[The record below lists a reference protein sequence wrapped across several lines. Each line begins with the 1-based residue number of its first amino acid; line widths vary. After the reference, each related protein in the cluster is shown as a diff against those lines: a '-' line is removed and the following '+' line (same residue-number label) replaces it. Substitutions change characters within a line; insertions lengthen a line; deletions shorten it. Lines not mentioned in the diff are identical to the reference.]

1 MNNLMPLTSEINS
14 FADWAWLLSTDDDT
28 LFSDTRVTVRFY
40 GSKEGVYLVLE
51 LQPDPTQDSVLEFV
65 FHPLTEEDRQ
75 LTLFTMLS
83 KLNYSL
89 VKLIDLV
96 TQGEYEHRD
105 SNEILTF
112 EGVEI
117 CRYHVTAN

>member
-1 MNNLMPLTSEINS
+1 MNNVMPLTSEINS
-14 FADWAWLLSTDDDT
+14 FADWAWLLSTNDDT
-28 LFSDTRVTVRFY
+28 LFSDTHVTVKFY
-40 GSKEGVYLVLE
+40 GSKESVYLVLE

-65 FHPLTEEDRQ
+65 FHPLTEEDKQ
-75 LTLFTMLS
+75 LKLFSMLS
-83 KLNYSL
+83 RLNYSL
-89 VKLIDLV
+89 VKLIEIV

-105 SNEILTF
+105 NNEILTF